1 MDTAL
6 LIKAFGALFAI
17 MNPFA
22 HLPLFLSL
30 TTGRSV
36 ASQRRTALRIAGY
49 SAVICAVFL
58 ATGTSVLR
66 FFGVSVDHFRVAGGL
81 VLLTI
86 GLSMLSGAGFAAH
99 EGSRR
104 ERSEQEEHA
113 HDPASD
119 VSFFP
124 MAFPVVVGP
133 GTITTIIVM
142 DAQAQGLG
150 GHVAVVAAIALV
162 LVVLAVVLFFAA
174 QIGQHLSLS
183 LRMVMTRLM
192 GMILLSITVAMMASG
207 LTVLFPGIA

>member
-1 MDTAL
+1 
-6 LIKAFGALFAI
+6 
-17 MNPFA
+17 
-22 HLPLFLSL
+22 
-30 TTGRSV
+30 
-36 ASQRRTALRIAGY
+36 
-49 SAVICAVFL
+49 
-58 ATGTSVLR
+58 
-66 FFGVSVDHFRVAGGL
+66 
-81 VLLTI
+81 
-86 GLSMLSGAGFAAH
+86 
-99 EGSRR
+99 
-104 ERSEQEEHA
+104 
-113 HDPASD
+113 
-119 VSFFP
+119 

-192 GMILLSITVAMMASG
+192 GMILLSIAVAMMASG

>member
-36 ASQRRTALRIAGY
+36 ASQRCTALRIAGY

-192 GMILLSITVAMMASG
+192 GMILLSNEEIGRASCRER
-207 LTVLFPGIA
+207 V